1 MNKAVFDKT
10 MENVRDTGDLK
21 LKTNQ
26 ERRNYLVSEQN
37 NHTTEKFWGNFLA
50 IEMNRSQILIDK
62 AVYLELLIS

>member
-1 MNKAVFDKT
+1 MNKTVFDKT
-10 MENVRDTGDLK
+10 MENVRDTGDIK

-37 NHTTEKFWGNFLA
+37 NQRTEKFWSNFLA
-50 IEMNRSQILIDK
+50 IEMNRSQILMDK

>member
-37 NHTTEKFWGNFLA
+37 NQRTEKFWDNFLA
-50 IEMNRSQILIDK
+50 IEMNRSQILMDK
-62 AVYLELLIS
+62 AVCLELLIS

>member
-10 MENVRDTGDLK
+10 MENVRDTGDIK

-37 NHTTEKFWGNFLA
+37 NHTTEKFWGNLLA
-50 IEMNRSQILIDK
+50 IEMNRSQILMDK
-62 AVYLELLIS
+62 AVCLEL